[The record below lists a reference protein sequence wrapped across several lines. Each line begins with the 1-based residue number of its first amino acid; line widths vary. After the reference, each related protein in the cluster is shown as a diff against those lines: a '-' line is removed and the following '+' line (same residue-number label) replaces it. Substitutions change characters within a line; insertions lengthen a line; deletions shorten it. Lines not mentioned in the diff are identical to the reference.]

1 MYHVSAQGVDERMI
15 NVHYYYYLLISFHLG
30 SSSMR
35 NKLGQLLRGLN
46 VGGHKYREPFEE
58 YRYNLM
64 VGGLAALAL
73 FLPFLTICFVYKFRY
88 QTDEQKR
95 SKREARLEANRH
107 QRHLD
112 ANGKGAELTT
122 VSEKDGL
129 QGETN
134 PSYDNGSEQTN
145 TRL

>member
-1 MYHVSAQGVDERMI
+1 M
-15 NVHYYYYLLISFHLG
+15 
-30 SSSMR
+30 
-35 NKLGQLLRGLN
+35 
-46 VGGHKYREPFEE
+46 YREPFDE

-73 FLPFLTICFVYKFRY
+73 FLPSLTICFVYKFRY

-95 SKREARLEANRH
+95 SKREARLEATRH
-107 QRHLD
+107 QRYLE

-122 VSEKDGL
+122 VSEKDGQ

-134 PSYDNGSEQTN
+134 PSYENGSEQTN